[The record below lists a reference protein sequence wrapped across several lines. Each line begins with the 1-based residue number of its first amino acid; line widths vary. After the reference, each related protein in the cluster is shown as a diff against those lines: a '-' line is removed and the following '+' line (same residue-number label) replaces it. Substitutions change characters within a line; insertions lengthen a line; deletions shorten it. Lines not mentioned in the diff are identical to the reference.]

1 MLFLY
6 FDVYWSAKPLT
17 YVYNNMIKR
26 AIWPPTL
33 PPTCNPRLTSRI
45 SYWYNNNNR
54 YLLPPYNIIE
64 YTLQLSMITAQWQ
77 ISMTVT
83 YYFVFVLR
91 GPSVRCSLLWLSL
104 DRNKV
109 RRSRTLFRS
118 IIHWFLWYENIIFFI
133 YLFL

>member
-6 FDVYWSAKPLT
+6 VDVYWLAKPPT
-17 YVYNNMIKR
+17 YVYNNMIKLV
-26 AIWPPTL
+26 IWPSTL
-33 PPTCNPRLTSRI
+33 PPTCNPRLTPRV

-118 IIHWFLWYENIIFFI
+118 KIHWFSWYENIIFFI